1 MEEMPRDVRV
11 GRYYPLAALAAP
23 LAHGGDAEGG
33 LRLGQAKGLL
43 EQEPLL
49 GSVRVGVRDRVG

>member
-33 LRLGQAKGLL
+33 LCLGQAKGLL

-49 GSVRVGVRDRVG
+49 GGG